1 MTVNSNKKSWA
12 DIVNSVQHKSINEL
26 QSEGKEA
33 ASTASANAAGEAKKQ
48 AKAAAVMGNASKLQA
63 ATQGAA
69 AASDAATEG
78 FQRASESATAQAAA
92 QDNAQVAAQQNALIA
107 QQQQEAQRKENEKNR
122 QAQLAGSVIGAVG
135 SAFSDAS
142 KKKFKRHTYIPA
154 EARGDK

>member
-1 MTVNSNKKSWA
+1 MVALNKKKSWA

-33 ASTASANAAGEAKKQ
+33 ASTASANAAGEAKKA
-48 AKAAAVMGNASKLQA
+48 AKAAAIMNNASKLQA

-69 AASDAATEG
+69 AAADAATEG

-107 QQQQEAQRKENEKNR
+107 QQQTEAQKKENEKNR
-122 QAQLAGSVIGAVG
+122 QAQLASAVISGVGA
-135 SAFSDAS
+135 AFSDAS
-142 KKKFKRHTYIPA
+142 KKKFKKHTYISPDV
-154 EARGDK
+154 RGK